1 MELRIG
7 TRTSRLAMIQTE
19 IVRDAIL
26 KAFPE
31 ARIQAA
37 PMSTKGDRLL
47 DRSLTSFGGKGA
59 FTKEL
64 ETALLGGTIDLAVHS
79 AKDMPMELPKG
90 LVVGAVLEREEAGDV
105 LVTLSGIP
113 MGQLP
118 AGSVI
123 GTGSLRRQLQISAMN
138 PGVVTKLLRG
148 NVQTRIEKLRQGQYD
163 GIVLAAAGLR
173 RLGLLSEPDLHLE
186 YFDKSRFVP
195 AAGQGFLAVESRS
208 GQWEQVLSAIHSQEA
223 AAALSA
229 EREFLRILGG
239 GCNAPCGAYCRRIG
253 GELAMTVMY
262 AGDGRHPMYRED
274 RLAPETGESWQ
285 ECACRLAK
293 RLAGQVQYRPVYL
306 VGAGPG
312 DEGLIT
318 KKGLERLRQAEVVVY
333 DSLISG
339 SLLNEAPL
347 DAELIYAGKRSGS
360 HHMSQ
365 EEISGILVDKAKQG
379 RKVVRLKGGDPY
391 VFGRGGEEA
400 LALMSQGIP
409 YEVVP
414 GVSSISSVPA
424 YGGIPVTHRGLASS
438 FHVIT
443 GHESGKKTG
452 PVLDYQTLAREEGT
466 LIFLM
471 GLEHLEQIAGELIR
485 CGKPSD
491 TPAAVIEN
499 GTTARQRQVLSDLGH
514 IAETARAEGI
524 RTPAL
529 IVVGQVA
536 ELEKSLSWFGK
547 GPLFGKRVL
556 VTGTRAIVREL
567 EAELR
572 PLGAECLAVSL
583 IESRPVWSEE
593 TKAALREAGDY
604 DWLVFTS
611 SNGVELFFE
620 MLGRMELDLRR
631 LMKVKFAAIGRKTA
645 DTLKKHG
652 FLCDFTPER
661 FSGEDLAAEW
671 IPTLKDGERVMLLRA
686 EDGSTVL
693 PRRLSE
699 AGVAF
704 RDIPIYRTWVD
715 RRRKEEL
722 NRLIGQADY
731 VTAASGSA
739 VKALYELLDGNTRF
753 PAKLISIGP
762 YTTKAARE
770 LGFSVYTDAV
780 EYTAAGIAA
789 VILADLEED
798 GHGVPVFSHV
808 CEP

>member
-7 TRTSRLAMIQTE
+7 TRKSRLAMIQTE
-19 IVRDAIL
+19 IVKRAVL
-26 KAFPE
+26 EHFPE
-31 ARIQAA
+31 AEIQVV
-37 PMSTKGDRLL
+37 PMSTKGDQLL

-64 ETALLGGTIDLAVHS
+64 ETALLGGKIDLAVHS
-79 AKDMPMELPKG
+79 AKDMPMELPRG
-90 LVVGAVLEREEAGDV
+90 LHMGAVLKREEAGDV

-113 MGQLP
+113 AGQLP

-123 GTGSLRRQLQISAMN
+123 GTGSLRRQIQISAMN
-138 PGVVTKLLRG
+138 PGVSTKLLRG

-163 GIVLAAAGLR
+163 GILLAAAGLR
-173 RLGLLSEPDLHLE
+173 RLGLEAEPGLHLE
-186 YFDKSRFVP
+186 YLDKSRFVP
-195 AAGQGFLAVESRS
+195 AAGQGFLAVESRC
-208 GQWEQVLSAIHSQEA
+208 GQWEPVLEAIHSQEA
-223 AAALSA
+223 AAELFA
-229 EREFLRILGG
+229 EREFLRLLGG
-239 GCNAPCGAYCRRIG
+239 GCNAPCGAYCRKEAG
-253 GELAMTVMY
+253 GLVMTVMY
-262 AGDGRHPMYRED
+262 AGDSRRPRLRED
-274 RLAPETGESWQ
+274 RLSPEPGESWQ
-285 ECACRLAK
+285 ECAGRLAR
-293 RLAGQVQYRPVYL
+293 RLAGQMQYRPVYL

-318 KKGLERLRQAEVVVY
+318 KKGLECLRQAEVVVY
-333 DSLISG
+333 DNLISG

-360 HHMSQ
+360 HHMRQ
-365 EEISGILVDKAKQG
+365 EEISRLLADKARQG
-379 RKVVRLKGGDPY
+379 KTVVRLKGGDPY

-400 LALMSQGIP
+400 LALTAEGIP

-414 GVSSISSVPA
+414 GVSSVSSVPA
-424 YGGIPVTHRGLASS
+424 YSGIPVTHRGLASS
-438 FHVIT
+438 FHVVT
-443 GHESGKKTG
+443 GHESGSKTG
-452 PVLDYQTLAREEGT
+452 TDLDYQVLAREEGT

-471 GLEHLEQIAGELIR
+471 GLEKLEQIAGELIR
-485 CGKPSD
+485 YGKPAG

-499 GTTARQRQVLSDLGH
+499 GTTARQKRAVSDLAH
-514 IAETARAEGI
+514 IAEAARAEGL
-524 RTPAL
+524 RTPAM
-529 IVVGQVA
+529 IVIGQVA

-556 VTGTRAIVREL
+556 VTGTRSLAGEL
-567 EAELR
+567 EAELE

-593 TKAALREAGDY
+593 TKAALAEAGDY

-611 SNGVELFFE
+611 SNGVDLFFE
-620 MLGRMELDLRR
+620 MMGRLELDLRR
-631 LMKVKFAAIGRKTA
+631 LMRVRFAAIGRKTA
-645 DTLKKHG
+645 DTLKKYG
-652 FLCDFTPER
+652 FICDFTPEH
-661 FSGEDLAAEW
+661 FSGADLAAEW
-671 IPTLKDGERVMLLRA
+671 IPTLKPGERVMLLRA

-693 PRRLSE
+693 PKKLKE
-699 AGVAF
+699 AGILF

-722 NRLIGQADY
+722 NRLIVQADY
-731 VTAASGSA
+731 VTVASSSAAR
-739 VKALYELLDGNTRF
+739 ALYELLDGNTDFSAR
-753 PAKLISIGP
+753 LISIGP

-770 LGFSVYTDAV
+770 LGLAVHTDAV

-798 GHGVPVFSHV
+798 NHGVPVLSPV